1 MISVI
6 RQASMQKG
14 PASDHRR
21 YSALL
26 NSICLFLLIVLL
38 CSAGVVSAQ
47 SIAFFPLLDLSA
59 DPNGINTQ
67 LTERVRQELTN
78 HGEEL
83 VPAEDIMR
91 FLVRNRIRTLGKL
104 TTYQASMVGKE
115 LGTDLVLQGTVC
127 QITAGESPVLSLNLQ
142 LSRTSDAHIVW
153 AQTAN
158 LSYSDMTSFL
168 GLKDPHELEDIFGRF
183 FTSLLATLPDHVK
196 SRKESLDRL
205 NIATVYIQPKYLR
218 PGEEV
223 SCKLKMHKTLDD
235 DGTQPNTYIQIG
247 EQQYPLLPGGEGYYL
262 ETSWPAEES
271 VGSYPV
277 TLVVKWPSGMTRTG
291 VIGSYS
297 VDDHEPGARLVVI
310 GTEHDGAV
318 LFSDKLVIIPKLLD
332 PEPTSRWE
340 IRVID
345 EEDEVIV
352 LVGASGN
359 IPRNL
364 TWEGKTSQG
373 NIAPP
378 GEYLIVFKVWD
389 RVEHES
395 SAETKVHF
403 MPEPPELL
411 VEVSKEEERV
421 VVDLDSVTDTP
432 LNFWWAKFYEEDGR
446 LLKLVQGTELPVTI
460 ELDVDGE
467 TEQKIECLLTA
478 RDILGN
484 QYQQKIANL
493 FQLAENDDNEEEA
506 SIETEWVEVF

>member
-1 MISVI
+1 MNCVTK
-6 RQASMQKG
+6 QASIQKEPTLSRRMQ
-14 PASDHRR
+14 SVC
-21 YSALL
+21 L
-26 NSICLFLLIVLL
+26 NRIFLLLL
-38 CSAGVVSAQ
+38 IALFCSVGVASAQ
-47 SIAFFPLLDLSA
+47 TIAFFPLLDLSV
-59 DPNGINTQ
+59 DPNGINSQ
-67 LTERVRQELTN
+67 LTKRVRQELTN
-78 HGEEL
+78 HGEDL
-83 VPAEDIMR
+83 VSAEDIMR

-104 TTYQASMVGKE
+104 TTYQASLVRKE
-115 LGTDLVLQGTVC
+115 LGTDLVLQGTIC
-127 QITAGESPVLSLNLQ
+127 QMTAGEGPVLSLNLQ

-168 GLKDPHELEDIFGRF
+168 GLKDPHKLEDIYGRF
-183 FTSLLATLPDHVK
+183 FTRLLATLPEHVK
-196 SRKESLDRL
+196 TQNESFDRL

-223 SCKLKMHKTLDD
+223 SCKLKMHKSLDE

-277 TLVVKWPSGMTRTG
+277 TLVVEWPSGKTRTG

-297 VDDHEPGARLVVI
+297 VDDHEPGARLLVI
-310 GTEHDGAV
+310 GTEYDGAV
-318 LFSDKLVIIPKLLD
+318 LFNDKLVIIPKLLD

-340 IRVID
+340 IIVTD
-345 EEDEVIV
+345 EEEEVIV

-395 SAETKVHF
+395 SAEAIVHF

-411 VEVSKEEERV
+411 VEVSKENERV

-432 LNFWWAKFYEEDGR
+432 LNFWWAKFYEENGR
-446 LLKLVQGTELPVTI
+446 LLKLVQGTELPVAI
-460 ELDVDGE
+460 ELDVDSE
-467 TEQKIECLLTA
+467 AEQKIECLLMA

-493 FQLAENDDNEEEA
+493 FQLAANEDEEEDA
-506 SIETEWVEVF
+506 SIETEWIEVF